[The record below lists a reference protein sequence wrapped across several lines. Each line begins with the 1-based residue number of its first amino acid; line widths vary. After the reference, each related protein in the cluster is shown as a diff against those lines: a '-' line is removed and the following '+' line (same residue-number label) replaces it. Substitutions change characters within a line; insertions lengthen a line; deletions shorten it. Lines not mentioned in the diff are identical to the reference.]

1 MTDKVDIHLDRFS
14 YLVIPPLVGL
24 TFGYMINT
32 AVGDEN
38 FSLMTNRVQCVGDFA
53 IRLADVLY
61 EVALGEGDRAR
72 QDRGN
77 LTTLETPVKKVVE
90 SFVIALAEAVG
101 DAKLDKNKTLYN
113 NLRAVGLAVS
123 VGELTAGLTTAV
135 VLATTDIATANVLIK
150 ASALPPNLRGS
161 V

>member
-24 TFGYMINT
+24 TFGYIMNT

-38 FSLMTNRVQCVGDFA
+38 FSLMTNRVQCAGDFA

-72 QDRGN
+72 QERGN